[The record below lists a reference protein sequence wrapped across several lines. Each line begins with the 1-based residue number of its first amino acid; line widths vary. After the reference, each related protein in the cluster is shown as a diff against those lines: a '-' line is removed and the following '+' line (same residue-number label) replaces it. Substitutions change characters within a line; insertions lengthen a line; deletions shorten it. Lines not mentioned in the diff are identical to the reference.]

1 MHFADLLLSFHSI
14 GIVTPALMSA
24 LLALYMWTKGKSRQS
39 LYLAIA
45 FTFYTIM
52 FVGFFLA
59 YTIFHDWG
67 AYHRYLTTTVVFA
80 QSAMIVFAYN
90 YPRNDHPRES
100 KVVIVAYLLSSLAG
114 YAHFIYEAKSMTPQ
128 YDFTAHMYN
137 VPAGRVLSLV
147 ILAQLLWLMLVFMR
161 KTVRSAEY
169 TGWLADSIQRPERL
183 LSGRLFPFLA
193 ARFVTGPIILARPQG
208 RDAQAT
214 RGFFLV
220 CLLFLVIG
228 VSNVL
233 AKSET
238 ISYDLF
244 ATIYAAGSLI
254 SVFVLFMSYINN
266 SPEPTTFMLKIVGIS
281 LITLLLVLG
290 GVSNITLTLSERS
303 YDSERSALVE
313 SARPAILAR
322 DYTSL
327 PSNVEYILV
336 REDRPGLFAEDA
348 QILWTRRTGPER
360 LTAEKLSQGNEIEKQ
375 VRMHHEIEL
384 LKRKGEPGLSTP
396 EALEAAARKLIAEQP
411 MPLMQRLYRNGADA
425 YYTHFD
431 FAEQGQRYEVGF
443 SYRAYREYTHATGL
457 LLFASILGASLAIL
471 LIFPLLFSAS
481 LVKPLTDL
489 LNGVTKVNDGDLDVT
504 VPIKVQ
510 DEIGYLAGS
519 FNSMVTS
526 IRDARAK
533 LQDYA
538 ENLEEKVEIRT
549 REVREKMEEVQ
560 RLKVQQDGDY
570 FLTSLLARPLFF
582 NANKSKTVGTDFI
595 IKQKKRFE
603 FRQKEG
609 DLGGDICVT
618 GNLKFGTPDNFERY
632 TMGMN
637 GDAMGKSMQGAGGSL
652 VMGVVMNSIMARSAA
667 NKRVLDITPEQW
679 LTELYDE
686 IHGVFK
692 TFDGSMVISAAVY
705 LVNDESGVVH
715 YFNAEHPAS
724 VLYRNGKA
732 SFIEEGLMLRKLGHD
747 SEFHFQVF
755 QFQLE
760 PGDVILLGSDGRD
773 DINLTPGE
781 EVRTINED
789 EFVFLE
795 IVNEVG
801 PDLDQIEAKLRAMG
815 EITDDLS
822 LLRLGYREAVGAP
835 GSNQHHQPEQ
845 IALSSALPAD
855 TVDFQALLDQG
866 KQLYLEGKLQDAIT
880 VLNEA
885 YQIDQAHNKLNKLLG
900 LLSFKGRDYERAVE
914 VLRKYLNEDPTS
926 SEFWIYLSLAEK
938 KRGNYDEAIKAAEYL
953 NEIEPDNVKNLIN
966 LADLHRLTGQDSEAL
981 KLARAAQ
988 NLAPEDRDVLRF
1000 LKLIA

>member
-1 MHFADLLLSFHSI
+1 MQLSDFLLSFHSV
-14 GIVTPALMSA
+14 GLVTPALMST
-24 LLALYMWTKGKSRQS
+24 LLALYMWSRARSRQS
-39 LYLAIA
+39 FFLALA
-45 FTFYTIM
+45 FTFYTTM

-59 YTIFHDWG
+59 YSVFHEIG
-67 AYHRYLTTTVVFA
+67 AFHRYLTVTVVFA
-80 QSAMIVFAYN
+80 QTAMIVFAYN

-100 KVVIVAYLLSSLAG
+100 VVVIVAYLLSSIAA
-114 YAHFIYEAKSMTPQ
+114 YAQFVYEASQLSP
-128 YDFTAHMYN
+128 YFDFAAHMYN
-137 VPAGRVLSLV
+137 FQAGRVMSLV
-147 ILAQLLWLMLVFMR
+147 ILAQLLWLAIVFTR
-161 KTVRSAEY
+161 KTIRSDEY
-169 TGWLADSIQRPERL
+169 TGPLAQWIQRPPSL
-183 LSGRLFPFLA
+183 LSPRIFPFLG
-193 ARFVTGPIILARPQG
+193 ARFLTAPLILARPRG
-208 RDAQAT
+208 RAAKAT
-214 RGFFLV
+214 RGFVLV
-220 CLLFLVIG
+220 CLFFLVIG
-228 VSNVL
+228 VTNVL

-244 ATIYAAGSLI
+244 ASIYSALSLI

-266 SPEPTTFMLKIVGIS
+266 SPEPTTFMVKIVGIS
-281 LITLLLVLG
+281 LVTLLLVLG
-290 GVSNITLTLSERS
+290 GVSTITLTLSERS
-303 YDSERSALVE
+303 YDSERSAAVD
-313 SARPAILAR
+313 SSRAAILAG
-322 DYTSL
+322 DFSSL
-327 PSNVEYILV
+327 PQNMDYVLT
-336 REDRPGLFAEDA
+336 REDRPGLFPDDA
-348 QILWTRRTGPER
+348 AILWQRPDSALSPEGLAR
-360 LTAEKLSQGNEIEKQ
+360 GIDIEKSAR
-375 VRMHHEIEL
+375 VAHEIEL
-384 LKRKGEPGLSTP
+384 LKRKRKDLTTP
-396 EALEAAARKLIAEQP
+396 EALEAAALEIIDNKTLPVME
-411 MPLMQRLYRNGADA
+411 RLYRNGGDA
-425 YYTHFD
+425 KYIHFD
-431 FAEQGQRYEVGF
+431 FVEDGQRYEVGF
-443 SYRAYREYTHATGL
+443 RYRAYREYTHATGIM
-457 LLFASILGASLAIL
+457 LFASILGASLAIL
-471 LIFPLLFSAS
+471 LFFPMLFGAS

-489 LNGVTKVNDGDLDVT
+489 LDGVKKVNDGDFDVT

-582 NANKSKTVGTDFI
+582 NANKSKAVATDFL

-667 NKRVLDITPEQW
+667 NKRVLDMTPEQW

-692 TFDGSMVISAAVY
+692 TFDGTMVISAVVY
-705 LVNDESGVVH
+705 LVNDATGMVH

-732 SFIEEGLMLRKLGHD
+732 SFIEEGLTLRKLGHD
-747 SEFHFQVF
+747 SEFKFEVF
-755 QFQLE
+755 QFQLQ
-760 PGDVILLGSDGRD
+760 PGDVILMGSDGRD
-773 DINLTPGE
+773 DVNLTPGAE
-781 EVRTINED
+781 TRTINED

-801 PDLDQIEAKLRAMG
+801 PDLDKIEEKVRALG

-822 LLRLGYREAVGAP
+822 LLRMGYREAVGAA
-835 GSNQHHQPEQ
+835 GAGQQHHPETM
-845 IALSSALPAD
+845 IASGESGD
-855 TVDFQALLDQG
+855 IEALLDQG
-866 KQLYLEGKLQDAIT
+866 KQLYLEGKLKAAIS

-885 YQIDQAHNKLNKLLG
+885 YQIDQAHMKLNKLLG
-900 LLSFKGRDYERAVE
+900 LLSFKGQDYERAVE
-914 VLRKYLNEDPTS
+914 VLRKYLNEEPTS
-926 SEFWIYLSLAEK
+926 PEFWIYLSLAEK
-938 KRGNYDEAIKAAEYL
+938 KRGNYDEAMKAAEYL
-953 NEIEPDNVKNLIN
+953 QGIEPKNVKNLIN
-966 LADLHRLTGQDSEAL
+966 LADLHRLTGKSAEAE
-981 KLARAAQ
+981 KFAREAHD
-988 NLAPEDRDVLRF
+988 LDPEDRDVLRF